1 MNYGNISNHMCVE
14 SSCGGNRHRRDAMW
28 PLLSL
33 GLERWVV
40 TFASRTA
47 FTWPPSTQRPGCMKM
62 SLGQAAW
69 ASKKCSRCIWLTTL
83 RRPRSTR
90 RFSVGAWKT
99 LWSMILPGAIAT
111 SKDVWPGFPCQLCVR
126 QSKRQLFRRSYPRSS
141 RNTEKTHHP
150 QAHGEP
156 LQTTKPASGIAGR
169 DKRLWW
175 SEVNLPW
182 ETSWRWIHLV
192 FERPQL
198 LISHLK

>member
-1 MNYGNISNHMCVE
+1 MCVE
-14 SSCGGNRHRRDAMW
+14 YSCGGNRHRRDAMW

-33 GLERWVV
+33 GLERWAV

-83 RRPRSTR
+83 CRPRSTR

-111 SKDVWPGFPCQLCVR
+111 SKDVV
-126 QSKRQLFRRSYPRSS
+126 SS
-141 RNTEKTHHP
+141 GSGNQKGNCSEEASQEAAETPKKHIILRLMVNHYK
-150 QAHGEP
+150 P
-156 LQTTKPASGIAGR
+156 LNQPLG
-169 DKRLWW
+169 
-175 SEVNLPW
+175 
-182 ETSWRWIHLV
+182 
-192 FERPQL
+192 
-198 LISHLK
+198 